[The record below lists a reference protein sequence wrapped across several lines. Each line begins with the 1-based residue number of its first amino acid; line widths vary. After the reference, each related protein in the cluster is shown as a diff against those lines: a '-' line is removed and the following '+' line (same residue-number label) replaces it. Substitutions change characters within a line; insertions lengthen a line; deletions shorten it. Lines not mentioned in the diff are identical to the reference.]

1 MIFVT
6 TAGEIQ
12 AAWKAG
18 LELIGTHPN
27 GQPMYDAAPAEKWE
41 EYLKEMYGN

>member
-18 LELIGTHPN
+18 MVLVGIDGRN
-27 GQPMYDAAPAEKWE
+27 SPMYQGSPEQLSV
-41 EYLKEMYGN
+41 YLDLVYAN